1 MPGAAV
7 KPGWPGARYTLAM
20 QDQGPRPQ
28 PKATISS
35 PSNPRLRSIVALRRR
50 RDRERSNTMLA
61 EGFEELSLALESGA
75 RPLSLYYCPPL
86 VRDRAQLSLLATVA
100 ATGAELIELGQR
112 AFERAS
118 YREAPDG
125 WLALMPAVPTSLE
138 RLRLRADPLVV
149 VCESV
154 EKPGNLGAI
163 LRTAEAAGVDAVV
176 AAAAVTDWGNP
187 NVVRA
192 SKGTVFSVP
201 VAEAATQELV
211 EWLRGHGVAIVA
223 TTPDS
228 ESTFVA
234 ADLTGGVAVAVGSEK
249 HGLSPALL
257 QAADATARIP
267 MFGRVNSLNVAT
279 AAALVVYEA
288 LRQRGRLGASSSP
301 GQAPWR
307 R

>member
-1 MPGAAV
+1 
-7 KPGWPGARYTLAM
+7 
-20 QDQGPRPQ
+20 
-28 PKATISS
+28 
-35 PSNPRLRSIVALRRR
+35 
-50 RDRERSNTMLA
+50 MLV
-61 EGFEELSLALESGA
+61 EGYEELSLALESGA
-75 RPLSLYYCPPL
+75 RPLSLYYCPAL
-86 VRDRAQLSLLATVA
+86 IRDQAQLSLLATAEA
-100 ATGAELIELGQR
+100 AGAELIELGER

-118 YREAPDG
+118 YRDAPDG

-187 NVVRA
+187 NIVRA

-201 VAEAATQELV
+201 VAEAGTPELV
-211 EWLRGHGVAIVA
+211 EWLRGQGIAIIA

-228 ESTFVA
+228 ESTFVTL
-234 ADLTGGVAVAVGSEK
+234 DLTRGVAIAVGSEQ
-249 HGLSPALL
+249 HGLSPAWLD
-257 QAADATARIP
+257 AADATAGIP

-288 LRQRGRLGASSSP
+288 LRQRGRLDVSLSP
-301 GQAPWR
+301 GETSWR

>member
-1 MPGAAV
+1 
-7 KPGWPGARYTLAM
+7 
-20 QDQGPRPQ
+20 
-28 PKATISS
+28 
-35 PSNPRLRSIVALRRR
+35 
-50 RDRERSNTMLA
+50 MLV
-61 EGFEELSLALESGA
+61 EGYEELSLALESGA
-75 RPLSLYYCPPL
+75 RPLSLYYCPAL
-86 VRDRAQLSLLATVA
+86 IRDQAQLSLLATAEA
-100 ATGAELIELGQR
+100 AGAELIELGER

-118 YREAPDG
+118 YRDAPDG

-187 NVVRA
+187 NIVRA

-201 VAEAATQELV
+201 VAEAGTQELV
-211 EWLRGHGVAIVA
+211 EWLRGQGIAIIA

-228 ESTFVA
+228 ESTFVTL
-234 ADLTGGVAVAVGSEK
+234 DLTRGAAIAVGSEK
-249 HGLSPALL
+249 HGLSPAWLD
-257 QAADATARIP
+257 AADATAGIP

-279 AAALVVYEA
+279 TAALVVYEA
-288 LRQRGRLGASSSP
+288 LRQRGRLGVSLSP
-301 GQAPWR
+301 GETSWWR
-307 R
+307 